1 MEKIYFVTGNEE
13 KYKEL
18 KSIFDISTV
27 ELERYPKSIQE
38 LQIEEGDELVRD
50 KALQAYKEI
59 RRPLIVEHTALYI
72 RAFEDLPGLHTNYF
86 YSKLGC
92 KGIVEYCIYKNQ
104 FEAYVESLFCYCDG
118 KKCIVRRGKE
128 DGYIESNID
137 ESEKGFD
144 WDKIFKPENSEFT
157 YNKLGR
163 QKMDSSM
170 RRKAWEE
177 LKEAIKKDY
186 PEEKNEEEAELQN
199 LAELIKQK
207 KVLLFVGAGISASIG
222 LPTWDFLMESLGEKE
237 GFENTLFRSHGDNM
251 MLAEYVNKDIIY
263 EELRKRMC
271 ISKDTEEWEKL
282 KQSEIYKLLLELDF
296 PVIYTT
302 NFDTL
307 LENYFDIQNHEYKKI
322 VKISDLEKEED
333 CEEVTRIV
341 KFHGDIE
348 CEESIVLSESQ
359 YFERMDFR
367 SFLDILLQADML
379 KYHILFLGYSLSD
392 INIKLLLY
400 LMRKQL
406 KQNGIDKKA
415 FIFTATP
422 NQVQKKVFEK
432 NGIVTFSGN
441 TADKKKGT
449 TIFLKKLYK
458 KVQQEGNKND
468 K

>member
-1 MEKIYFVTGNEE
+1 MEKIYFVTGNKE

-18 KSIFDISTV
+18 KSIFDIATV
-27 ELERYPKSIQE
+27 ELDYYPKSIQE
-38 LQIEEGDELVRD
+38 LQIEDGDELVRD
-50 KALQAYKEI
+50 KALQAYKKI
-59 RRPLIVEHTALYI
+59 CRPLIVEHTALYI

-118 KKCIVRRGKE
+118 KKRIVGRGKE

-137 ESEKGFD
+137 ENEKGFD
-144 WDKIFKPENSEFT
+144 WDKIFKPKNSEFT
-157 YNKLGR
+157 YNKLGK

-222 LPTWDFLMESLGEKE
+222 LPTWNSLMGRLGEME

-251 MLAEYVNKDIIY
+251 MLAEYVNKDTIY
-263 EELRKRMC
+263 KELRKQMC
-271 ISKDTEEWEKL
+271 ISKDTKEWEKL

-296 PVIYTT
+296 PIIYTT

-322 VKISDLEKEED
+322 VKISDLEKEGD

-348 CEESIVLSESQ
+348 FEESIVLSESQ

-449 TIFLKKLYK
+449 T
-458 KVQQEGNKND
+458 V
-468 K
+468 